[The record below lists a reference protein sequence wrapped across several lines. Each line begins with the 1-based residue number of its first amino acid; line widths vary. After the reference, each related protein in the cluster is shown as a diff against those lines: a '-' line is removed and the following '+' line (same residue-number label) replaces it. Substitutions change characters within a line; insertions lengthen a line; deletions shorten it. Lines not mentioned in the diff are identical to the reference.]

1 MLMKYRALTVVL
13 FVLVALT
20 SCKNRFEREAESI
33 VKEWT
38 GRTIVDIP
46 DSNYVVHNGKTLDTC
61 SLAKSELMIVSYIN
75 RSEATSCML
84 HLHDWEKFISYVD
97 SLTNK
102 QVKCALIANPENK
115 YEFIDILEKYGFKH
129 PIYIYEKDD
138 FNRANHFPTKM
149 SFHTFLVDSK
159 NKVIFIGNPI
169 NSKGVRESYIKIIT
183 GKRAEYTKS
192 KVETKAVI
200 TVPKINIGHLK
211 LGVTKKASFDIN
223 NIGNDNLILQD
234 VKTSCGCITVSYS
247 QAPVKPKA
255 AGKVE
260 VSYHATSEGVFNKT
274 IKIFCNT
281 PNSPLLLNITGE
293 VDKPNV

>member
-1 MLMKYRALTVVL
+1 MKYCALTIIL

-38 GRTIVDIP
+38 GKTIVNIP
-46 DSNYVVHNGKTLDTC
+46 DSNYIVYNGKILDTC

-84 HLHDWEKFISYVD
+84 HLHDWEKFISYID

-129 PIYIYEKDD
+129 PIYIDEKDD
-138 FNRANHFPTKM
+138 FNRANHFPSKM
-149 SFHTFLVDSK
+149 SFHTFLVDNK

-169 NSKGVRESYIKIIT
+169 NSSGVRESYIKIIT
-183 GKRAEYTKS
+183 GKRVEFTKS
-192 KVETKAVI
+192 KVETNAVI
-200 TVPKINIGHLK
+200 TMPKINLGHLK
-211 LGVTKKASFDIN
+211 YGTKKKASFDIN
-223 NIGNDNLILQD
+223 NIGKNNLILQD
-234 VKTSCGCITVSYS
+234 VKTSCGCITVSYN
-247 QAPVKPKA
+247 QAPIRPKGT
-255 AGKVE
+255 GKVE
-260 VSYHATSEGVFNKT
+260 VLYHATSEGVFNKT
-274 IKIFCNT
+274 IRIFCNT
-281 PNSPLLLNITGE
+281 PDSPLLLNITGE

>member
-1 MLMKYRALTVVL
+1 MKYRALTVVL

-200 TVPKINIGHLK
+200 TVPKINLGHLK

>member
-1 MLMKYRALTVVL
+1 MKYRALTIVL

-38 GRTIVDIP
+38 GKTIVNIP
-46 DSNYVVHNGKTLDTC
+46 DSNYIVHNGKTLDTC

-84 HLHDWEKFISYVD
+84 HLHDWEKFISYID

-129 PIYIYEKDD
+129 PIYIDEKDD
-138 FNRANHFPTKM
+138 FNKANHFPSKM
-149 SFHTFLVDSK
+149 SFHTFLVDNK

-169 NSKGVRESYIKIIT
+169 NSKGVRESYINLL
-183 GKRAEYTKS
+183 AE
-192 KVETKAVI
+192 
-200 TVPKINIGHLK
+200 
-211 LGVTKKASFDIN
+211 
-223 NIGNDNLILQD
+223 LI
-234 VKTSCGCITVSYS
+234 
-247 QAPVKPKA
+247 
-255 AGKVE
+255 
-260 VSYHATSEGVFNKT
+260 
-274 IKIFCNT
+274 
-281 PNSPLLLNITGE
+281 
-293 VDKPNV
+293 

>member
-1 MLMKYRALTVVL
+1 MKYRALTVVL

-129 PIYIYEKDD
+129 PIYIDEKDD

-200 TVPKINIGHLK
+200 TVPKINLGHLK

>member
-1 MLMKYRALTVVL
+1 MKYCALTIIL

-38 GRTIVDIP
+38 GKTIVNIP
-46 DSNYVVHNGKTLDTC
+46 DSNYIVYNGKILDTC

-84 HLHDWEKFISYVD
+84 HLHDWEKFISYID

-129 PIYIYEKDD
+129 PIYIDEKDD
-138 FNRANHFPTKM
+138 FNRANHFPSKM
-149 SFHTFLVDSK
+149 SFHTFLVDNK
-159 NKVIFIGNPI
+159 NNVIFIGNPI
-169 NSKGVRESYIKIIT
+169 NSSGVRESYIKIIT
-183 GKRAEYTKS
+183 GKRVEFTKS
-192 KVETKAVI
+192 KVETNAVI
-200 TVPKINIGHLK
+200 TMPKINLGHLK
-211 LGVTKKASFDIN
+211 YGTKKKASFDIN
-223 NIGNDNLILQD
+223 NIGKNNLILQD
-234 VKTSCGCITVSYS
+234 VKTSCGCITVSYN
-247 QAPVKPKA
+247 QAPIRPKGT
-255 AGKVE
+255 GKVE
-260 VSYHATSEGVFNKT
+260 VLYHATSEGVFNKT
-274 IKIFCNT
+274 IRIFCNT
-281 PNSPLLLNITGE
+281 PDSPLLLNITGE